1 MLNRPFVNITWVEI
15 SVKLRKQKKI
25 LNQLKI
31 LSLYKLCE
39 SKYKYCV
46 ACFRLE
52 PPRLAWLCMCRW
64 WRKERAGLDD
74 QNMLRDELLIM
85 STTKWL
91 VPCLPAWW
99 SPLTRQS
106 VSQDEVRLVS
116 WAGSSKGFT
125 SCTPAA
131 RSSTSNRVYYQQHSL
146 LEAADIVLEHLLS
159 SPPGVHVVSRAGRG
173 CTPRGWER
181 ARLARSPQLWA
192 GYLCPGVFTQELT
205 CNKQWK
211 EELELLA
218 LTNG

>member
-1 MLNRPFVNITWVEI
+1 MTLHVSMVEKGESWVGW
-15 SVKLRKQKKI
+15 
-25 LNQLKI
+25 
-31 LSLYKLCE
+31 
-39 SKYKYCV
+39 SKHVEGWATHHEHNKVTC
-46 ACFRLE
+46 
-52 PPRLAWLCMCRW
+52 
-64 WRKERAGLDD
+64 
-74 QNMLRDELLIM
+74 
-85 STTKWL
+85 T
-91 VPCLPAWW
+91 LPARLVV
-99 SPLTRQS
+99 STHTSVCLTG
-106 VSQDEVRLVS
+106 EVRLVS

-159 SPPGVHVVSRAGRG
+159 SPPGVHMVSCAGRG